1 MKENFLSLF
10 KKDHK
15 RYLGRLRSDKHIE
28 KMYKKE
34 DYLNAYSKHTDY
46 RVERDPYSAVGGM
59 WEEIGKLQF
68 DFLVNNRLQPNHR
81 LLDIGCG
88 TLRGGRHFIKYLEAE
103 KYTGIDISP
112 KAIEFGKQLIKQEGL
127 VVKQPRL
134 LVSKNKDLTF
144 REFDGEI
151 FDYLLAQSVFTH
163 IKPESIYECFQ
174 NIGGIMSRASV
185 FFFTFKEALAFKQ
198 TGLKDF
204 RYPFSFFQSLAD
216 KYGFSLRDLSG
227 EYQHPRG
234 QLMAMLSKKSNLNC
248 QIHC

>member
-1 MKENFLSLF
+1 MKKNYLSLF
-10 KKDHK
+10 NKARK
-15 RYLGRLRSDKHIE
+15 RYLGWLRSDKRIE

-68 DFLVNNRLQPNHR
+68 DFLVNNSLQPNHR

-88 TLRGGRHFIKYLEAE
+88 TLRGGRHFIKYLKAE
-103 KYTGIDISP
+103 KYSGIDISP
-112 KAIEFGKQLIKQEGL
+112 KTIEYGKQLVKQEGL
-127 VVKQPRL
+127 AEKQPRL
-134 LVSKNKDLTF
+134 LVSNNKDLTF

-163 IKPESIYECFQ
+163 LKPESIYECFQ
-174 NIGGIMSRASV
+174 NIGRIMSQDSV
-185 FFFTFKEALAFKQ
+185 FFFTFKEASEFKQ

-204 RYPFSFFQSLAD
+204 CYPFSFFQSLAD
-216 KYGFSLRDLSG
+216 KYGFNLMDLSG
-227 EYQHPRG
+227 EYKHPRG
-234 QLMAMLSKKSNLNC
+234 QRTAMLSKKEK
-248 QIHC
+248 